1 MIQKIWNFVGDIR
14 LSFWL
19 LLASAAVFFIGMFHS
34 SYNYAYFRA
43 MNELR
48 IQDWLV
54 RELPSRPD
62 LNWWLPALLAALAL
76 LGINTVVCTINRLR
90 EIAAGS
96 QKKDHRFVL
105 SLLPS
110 IVHIL
115 FITVMIGHAVT
126 ITAGSWTRIPLS
138 EGGRVTID
146 RALPPLT
153 VTRIADV
160 YFPGDS
166 RLAKRIQQTEV
177 TLAGSDGE
185 TVRVSYLESVRYHG
199 YRLHLD
205 MVKQKEGKAH
215 LNRHVRPADDKET
228 CNRSETFRS
237 KERKREPGQ
246 MVQLLVIS
254 DPGLPVIITSFT
266 LILIAMT
273 WYFIG
278 TMAKRNGA

>member
-1 MIQKIWNFVGDIR
+1 MMHKIWNFIGDIR

-19 LLASAAVFFIGMFHS
+19 LLASAAVFFIGMFYS
-34 SYNYAYFRA
+34 SYHYAYFRA

-48 IQDWLV
+48 IQDWLA

-76 LGINTVVCTINRLR
+76 LGVNTVVCTINRLR

-105 SLLPS
+105 ALLPS

-126 ITAGSWTRIPLS
+126 IIAGSWTRVPLR
-138 EGGRVTID
+138 EGGQVTID

-153 VTRIADV
+153 VTRIADI
-160 YFPGDS
+160 YFPEDS
-166 RLAKRIQQTEV
+166 RLAKRIKQTEV
-177 TLAGSDGE
+177 TLAGRDGE

-205 MVKQKEGKAH
+205 MVKQKQGGAH
-215 LNRHVRPADDKET
+215 INRHVRPADDRET
-228 CNRSETFRS
+228 CNRAETFRS

-254 DPGLPVIITSFT
+254 DPGLPVIITGFT
-266 LILIAMT
+266 LILAVMA
-273 WYFIG
+273 WYFTG
-278 TMAKRNGA
+278 TMLKRNGA